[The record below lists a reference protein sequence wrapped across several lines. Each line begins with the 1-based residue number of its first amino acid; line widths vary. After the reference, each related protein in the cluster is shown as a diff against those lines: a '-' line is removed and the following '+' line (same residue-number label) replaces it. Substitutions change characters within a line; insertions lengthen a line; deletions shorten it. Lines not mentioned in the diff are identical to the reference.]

1 MVYISRTL
9 WSWGPVCLHSHWT
22 TSIRLESLFND
33 LKKGKTG
40 DLGNLGK
47 LLSQSALWGMPSR
60 TYIICLVLEQLCC
73 HVCLWECCF
82 SVDTKMLSSGERKKL
97 WGYKVDTTGV
107 HPCPLLSCW
116 ELGRLYFSILLQLN
130 RAIWLA
136 LAKCDQKCVSPSAC
150 FSSLS
155 CPHHS
160 DQGLICIFQIQ
171 NGGASVNLSRTLRDP
186 R

>member
-136 LAKCDQKCVSPSAC
+136 LANVTRSALVHRHASPAFRVLTTVIRVSSAY
-150 FSSLS
+150 FRYKMEEHLS
-155 CPHHS
+155 TW
-160 DQGLICIFQIQ
+160 
-171 NGGASVNLSRTLRDP
+171 AETLLNP